1 MWHIF
6 ENEKIF
12 VLAQSAALLSSH
24 LRITVSPMNV
34 ATAIPSS
41 QPLASGNANDYIA
54 PAIPA
59 DAPLPPNAL
68 LEAGREYTT
77 TRKHLR
83 PMGNGV
89 THGELAQSKRR
100 KADVEA
106 ASGDGTLHALITA
119 NHAAMMANHAAM
131 MARFD
136 RQDALIAQ
144 NSNYPTVGIFVSKFP
159 MPSLLL
165 TFAMSWFTHS
175 GS

>member
-1 MWHIF
+1 
-6 ENEKIF
+6 
-12 VLAQSAALLSSH
+12 
-24 LRITVSPMNV
+24 MNV

-59 DAPLPPNAL
+59 GAPLPPNAVL
-68 LEAGREYTT
+68 LQAGREYTT

-83 PMGNGV
+83 LMGNGV

-106 ASGDGTLHALITA
+106 ASADGTLHALITA
-119 NHAAMMANHAAM
+119 NHAVAQANHAVAQANHAAM

-159 MPSLLL
+159 MPSFLLI
-165 TFAMSWFTHS
+165 FAMSWFTHS